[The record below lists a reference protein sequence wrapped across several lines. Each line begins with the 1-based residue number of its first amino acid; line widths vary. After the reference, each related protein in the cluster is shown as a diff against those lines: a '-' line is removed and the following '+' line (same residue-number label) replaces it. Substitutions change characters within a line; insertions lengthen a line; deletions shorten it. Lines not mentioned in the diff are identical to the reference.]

1 VSNLMRFGIIF
12 FGAYLLQTF
21 LTFRQIKAFNTV
33 FSDFRKR
40 GKVVTGRKSGRMIAG
55 TVILFLID
63 DEGVILDGSM
73 MQGVSV
79 FATFKPFAR
88 FNGQHLIDLNSD
100 HEDVKSLHKITQ
112 RTIENARELY
122 VRFLTGTMEPEN
134 YSRVTPYGINLAYLK
149 DRFKNKRQKS
159 V

>member
-1 VSNLMRFGIIF
+1 MSNLMRFGIIF
-12 FGAYLLQTF
+12 FGAYLLQSF
-21 LTFRQIKAFNTV
+21 LTFRQIKAFNAI

-55 TVILFLID
+55 TVILFVID

-79 FATFKPFAR
+79 FAKFKPFTR
-88 FNGQHLIDLNSD
+88 FNGQHLIDLNGG
-100 HEDVKSLHKITQ
+100 HEGVKSLHKFTQ

-122 VRFLTGTMEPEN
+122 VRFLTGTMEVES
-134 YSRVTPYGINLAYLK
+134 YSTITPFGINLARLK
-149 DRFKNKRQKS
+149 GRFRDKRQKS